1 MDIMQT
7 LQYMK
12 PDIKVLVWDND
23 IDQIEYN
30 ETETFRPSK
39 EDILAVNQDLVNAYY
54 LQQEENQKAITIA
67 DLKLQ
72 LLNIQEQ
79 LNSMS

>member
-39 EDILAVNQDLVNAYY
+39 EDILAVNQDLVNTYY
-54 LQQEENQKAITIA
+54 LQQEENQKATTIA